1 MYLWTLL
8 DLEQL
13 ETMMSWRPGVHKLH
27 GLVLPRTVEYTLSLN
42 LKYLF
47 PTKRKSEVAYEWFE
61 ELIRKVRWQTVLW
74 QEGWTPLEQDP
85 RRNDPLT
92 S

>member
-13 ETMMSWRPGVHKLH
+13 ETIISWRLGVYKLY

-47 PTKRKSEVAYEWFE
+47 LTKRKSEVAYEWFE
-61 ELIRKVRWQTVLW
+61 ELVRKVR
-74 QEGWTPLEQDP
+74 
-85 RRNDPLT
+85 
-92 S
+92 